1 MKKVLKK
8 IYDVLPNGI
17 KKLYWQTRK
26 KVGQILMF
34 RIVFPLGYKHYI
46 KGKKIKRKKAVFV
59 EVRFDEIT
67 DSFRLVYD
75 RMKADGFDVHEQFIE
90 NIKPGKWGYIK
101 RCLRML
107 EDISDAHYVFLND
120 ACNVTSCI
128 PLRKG
133 TKIYQ
138 LWHACGAFKKF
149 GMSTA
154 ELIFGDN
161 RKSLEKYPNYGNL
174 SYVTVSSPE
183 VIWAYEEAMNLKDTK
198 TQVVATGVSRTDVF
212 YDQHFIE
219 QSKAAVYSVCP
230 AAENKKIILYAP
242 TFRGRVAKAESPD
255 CLDIPAMKRALGD
268 EYVLLIKH
276 HPFVKQPPVVP
287 EDCADFA
294 MDVTKSL
301 EIDQLLCASDVC
313 VSDYSSL
320 IFEYSLFERPMI
332 FFAYDLDD
340 YFDWRGFYYNYDELT
355 PGPVVQE
362 TEEIIDYI
370 RHLDARFDQAQVHA
384 FKEKF
389 MSSCDGHAT
398 DRIMA
403 LVLNSATDHGGI
415 NNEESFSY
423 CTGI

>member
-46 KGKKIKRKKAVFV
+46 KGKKIKREKAVFV

-161 RKSLEKYPNYGNL
+161 RKSLERYPNYGNL

-287 EDCADFA
+287 EDCTDFA
-294 MDVTKSL
+294 MDVTKIL

-355 PGPVVQE
+355 PGPVVKE

-403 LVLNSATDHGGI
+403 LVLNSA
-415 NNEESFSY
+415 NRSRRNK
-423 CTGI
+423 

>member
-75 RMKADGFDVHEQFIE
+75 RMKADGFDIHEQFIE

-403 LVLNSATDHGGI
+403 LVYAETKNKRQ
-415 NNEESFSY
+415 
-423 CTGI
+423 

>member
-67 DSFRLVYD
+67 DSFRRVYD

-255 CLDIPAMKRALGD
+255 CLDIPTMKRALGD

-403 LVLNSATDHGGI
+403 LVLNSA
-415 NNEESFSY
+415 NRSRRNK
-423 CTGI
+423 

>member
-46 KGKKIKRKKAVFV
+46 KGKKIKREKAVFV

-161 RKSLEKYPNYGNL
+161 RKSLERYPNYGNL
-174 SYVTVSSPE
+174 SYVIVSSPE

-355 PGPVVQE
+355 PGPVVKE

-370 RHLDARFDQAQVHA
+370 RHLDTRFDQAQVHA

-403 LVLNSATDHGGI
+403 LVLNSA
-415 NNEESFSY
+415 NRSRRNK
-423 CTGI
+423 

>member
-355 PGPVVQE
+355 PGPVVKE

-370 RHLDARFDQAQVHA
+370 RHLDTRFDQAQVHA

-403 LVLNSATDHGGI
+403 LVLNSA
-415 NNEESFSY
+415 NRLRRNK
-423 CTGI
+423 

>member
-17 KKLYWQTRK
+17 KKLYWLENKYVKGMSGMKNRK
-26 KVGQILMF
+26 F
-34 RIVFPLGYKHYI
+34 
-46 KGKKIKRKKAVFV
+46 
-59 EVRFDEIT
+59 FDEIT

-161 RKSLEKYPNYGNL
+161 RKTLEKYPNYGNL

-183 VIWAYEEAMNLKDTK
+183 VIWAYEEDMNLKDTK

-355 PGPVVQE
+355 PGPVVKE

-370 RHLDARFDQAQVHA
+370 RHLDARFDKAQVHA

-403 LVLNSATDHGGI
+403 LVYAETRNKRK
-415 NNEESFSY
+415 
-423 CTGI
+423 

>member
-1 MKKVLKK
+1 MKKLLKK
-8 IYDVLPNGI
+8 IYDVLPNGK

-161 RKSLEKYPNYGNL
+161 RKTLEKYPNYGNL

-219 QSKAAVYSVCP
+219 QSKAVVYSVCP

-355 PGPVVQE
+355 PGPVVKE

-370 RHLDARFDQAQVHA
+370 RHLDVRFDQAQVHA

-403 LVLNSATDHGGI
+403 LVLNSA
-415 NNEESFSY
+415 NRSRRNK
-423 CTGI
+423 

>member
-34 RIVFPLGYKHYI
+34 RIVFPLGYKYYI
-46 KGKKIKRKKAVFV
+46 KGKKIKRTKAVFV

-161 RKSLEKYPNYGNL
+161 RKTLEKYPNYGNL

-212 YDQHFIE
+212 YDQHFVE

-242 TFRGRVAKAESPD
+242 TFRGRVAQAESPD

-276 HPFVKQPPVVP
+276 HPFVKQPPVVS

-313 VSDYSSL
+313 ISDYSSL

-355 PGPVVQE
+355 PGPVV
-362 TEEIIDYI
+362 
-370 RHLDARFDQAQVHA
+370 
-384 FKEKF
+384 K
-389 MSSCDGHAT
+389 
-398 DRIMA
+398 
-403 LVLNSATDHGGI
+403 
-415 NNEESFSY
+415 
-423 CTGI
+423 

>member
-1 MKKVLKK
+1 MKKLLKK

-355 PGPVVQE
+355 PGPVVKE

-370 RHLDARFDQAQVHA
+370 RHLDVRFDQAQVHA

-403 LVLNSATDHGGI
+403 LVYAETRNKRK
-415 NNEESFSY
+415 
-423 CTGI
+423 

>member
-8 IYDVLPNGI
+8 IYDVLPNGT

-46 KGKKIKRKKAVFV
+46 KGKKIKREKAVFV

-161 RKSLEKYPNYGNL
+161 RKSLERYPNYGNL

-355 PGPVVQE
+355 PGPVVKE

-370 RHLDARFDQAQVHA
+370 RHLDTRFDQAQVHA

-403 LVLNSATDHGGI
+403 LVLNSA
-415 NNEESFSY
+415 NRSRRNK
-423 CTGI
+423 

>member
-355 PGPVVQE
+355 PGPVVKE

-403 LVLNSATDHGGI
+403 LVYAETRNKRK
-415 NNEESFSY
+415 
-423 CTGI
+423 

>member
-1 MKKVLKK
+1 MKK

-75 RMKADGFDVHEQFIE
+75 RMKADGFDIHEQFIE

-403 LVLNSATDHGGI
+403 LVYAETKNKRK
-415 NNEESFSY
+415 
-423 CTGI
+423 

>member
-46 KGKKIKRKKAVFV
+46 KGKKIKREKAVFV

-161 RKSLEKYPNYGNL
+161 RKSLERYPNYGNL

-287 EDCADFA
+287 EDCTDFA

-355 PGPVVQE
+355 PGPVVKE

-370 RHLDARFDQAQVHA
+370 RHLDTRFDQAQVHA

-403 LVLNSATDHGGI
+403 LVLNSA
-415 NNEESFSY
+415 NRSRRNK
-423 CTGI
+423 

>member
-46 KGKKIKRKKAVFV
+46 KGKKIKREKAVFV

-161 RKSLEKYPNYGNL
+161 RKSLERYPNYGNL

-219 QSKAAVYSVCP
+219 QSKAAVYTVCP

-287 EDCADFA
+287 EDCTDFA
-294 MDVTKSL
+294 MDVTKIL

-355 PGPVVQE
+355 PGPVVKE

-370 RHLDARFDQAQVHA
+370 RHLDTRFDQAQVHA

-403 LVLNSATDHGGI
+403 LVYAETRNKRK
-415 NNEESFSY
+415 
-423 CTGI
+423 

>member
-294 MDVTKSL
+294 MDVTNSL

-403 LVLNSATDHGGI
+403 LVLNSA
-415 NNEESFSY
+415 NRSRRNK
-423 CTGI
+423 

>member
-1 MKKVLKK
+1 MKKLLKK

-403 LVLNSATDHGGI
+403 LVLNSA
-415 NNEESFSY
+415 NRLRRNK
-423 CTGI
+423 

>member
-161 RKSLEKYPNYGNL
+161 RKTLEKYPNYGNL

-355 PGPVVQE
+355 PGPVVKE

-403 LVLNSATDHGGI
+403 LVLNSA
-415 NNEESFSY
+415 NRLRRNK
-423 CTGI
+423 

>member
-46 KGKKIKRKKAVFV
+46 KGKKIKREKAVFV

-355 PGPVVQE
+355 PGPVVKE

-370 RHLDARFDQAQVHA
+370 RHLDTRFDQAQVHA

-403 LVLNSATDHGGI
+403 LVLNSA
-415 NNEESFSY
+415 NRSRRNK
-423 CTGI
+423 

>member
-355 PGPVVQE
+355 PGPVVKE

-370 RHLDARFDQAQVHA
+370 RYLDARFDQAQVHA

-403 LVLNSATDHGGI
+403 LVYAETRNKRK
-415 NNEESFSY
+415 
-423 CTGI
+423 

>member
-46 KGKKIKRKKAVFV
+46 KGKKIKREKAVFV

-90 NIKPGKWGYIK
+90 TIKPGKWGYIK

-161 RKSLEKYPNYGNL
+161 RKSLERYPNYGNL

-355 PGPVVQE
+355 PGPVVKE

-370 RHLDARFDQAQVHA
+370 RHLDTRFDQAQVHA

-403 LVLNSATDHGGI
+403 LVLNSA
-415 NNEESFSY
+415 NRSRRNK
-423 CTGI
+423 

>member
-75 RMKADGFDVHEQFIE
+75 RMKADGFDIHEQFIE

-355 PGPVVQE
+355 PGPVVKE

-370 RHLDARFDQAQVHA
+370 RHLDARFDQAQVQA

-403 LVLNSATDHGGI
+403 LVLNSA
-415 NNEESFSY
+415 NRSRRNK
-423 CTGI
+423 

>member
-1 MKKVLKK
+1 MKKLLKK

-75 RMKADGFDVHEQFIE
+75 RMKVDGFDVHEQFIE

-403 LVLNSATDHGGI
+403 LVYAETKNKRK
-415 NNEESFSY
+415 
-423 CTGI
+423 

>member
-46 KGKKIKRKKAVFV
+46 KGKKIKREKAVFV

-161 RKSLEKYPNYGNL
+161 RKTLEKYPNYGNL

-212 YDQHFIE
+212 YNQHFIE

-255 CLDIPAMKRALGD
+255 CLDIPAMKRALGA

-355 PGPVVQE
+355 PGPVVKE

-403 LVLNSATDHGGI
+403 LVLNSA
-415 NNEESFSY
+415 NRSRRNK
-423 CTGI
+423 

>member
-90 NIKPGKWGYIK
+90 NIKPGKGGYIK

-138 LWHACGAFKKF
+138 LWHACGAFKKL

-255 CLDIPAMKRALGD
+255 CLDIPAMKRALGA

-355 PGPVVQE
+355 PGPVVKE

-403 LVLNSATDHGGI
+403 LVYAETRNKRK
-415 NNEESFSY
+415 
-423 CTGI
+423 

>member
-1 MKKVLKK
+1 MKKLLKK

-355 PGPVVQE
+355 PGPVVKE

-403 LVLNSATDHGGI
+403 LVLNSA
-415 NNEESFSY
+415 NRSRRNK
-423 CTGI
+423 

>member
-90 NIKPGKWGYIK
+90 NIKPGKGGYIK

-255 CLDIPAMKRALGD
+255 RLDIPAMKRALGD

-355 PGPVVQE
+355 PGPVVKE

-403 LVLNSATDHGGI
+403 LVYAETRNKRK
-415 NNEESFSY
+415 
-423 CTGI
+423 

>member
-46 KGKKIKRKKAVFV
+46 KGKKIKREKAVFV

-67 DSFRLVYD
+67 GSFRLVYD

-161 RKSLEKYPNYGNL
+161 RKSLERYPNYGNL

-242 TFRGRVAKAESPD
+242 TFRGRVAKAESPE

-287 EDCADFA
+287 EDCTDFA

-355 PGPVVQE
+355 PGPVVKE

-403 LVLNSATDHGGI
+403 LVLNSA
-415 NNEESFSY
+415 NRSRRNK
-423 CTGI
+423 

>member
-183 VIWAYEEAMNLKDTK
+183 VIWAYEEAMNLKNTK

-230 AAENKKIILYAP
+230 TAENKKIILYAP

-355 PGPVVQE
+355 PGPVVKE

-403 LVLNSATDHGGI
+403 LVLNSA
-415 NNEESFSY
+415 NRSRRNK
-423 CTGI
+423 

>member
-46 KGKKIKRKKAVFV
+46 KGKKIKREKAVFV

-161 RKSLEKYPNYGNL
+161 RKSLERYPNYGNL

-287 EDCADFA
+287 EDCTDFA
-294 MDVTKSL
+294 MDVTKIL

-355 PGPVVQE
+355 PGPVVKE

-370 RHLDARFDQAQVHA
+370 RHLDTRFDQAQVHA

-389 MSSCDGHAT
+389 MSSCDGYAT

-403 LVLNSATDHGGI
+403 LVLNSA
-415 NNEESFSY
+415 NRSRRNK
-423 CTGI
+423 

>member
-403 LVLNSATDHGGI
+403 PASMMFGLALFRREWI
-415 NNEESFSY
+415 R
-423 CTGI
+423 

>member
-34 RIVFPLGYKHYI
+34 RIVFPLGYKYYI

-75 RMKADGFDVHEQFIE
+75 RMKVDGFDVHEQFIE

-161 RKSLEKYPNYGNL
+161 RKTLEKYPNYGNL

-212 YDQHFIE
+212 YDQHFVE

-355 PGPVVQE
+355 PGPVVKE

-370 RHLDARFDQAQVHA
+370 RHLDTRFDQAQVHA

-403 LVLNSATDHGGI
+403 LVLNSA
-415 NNEESFSY
+415 NRSRRNK
-423 CTGI
+423 

>member
-301 EIDQLLCASDVC
+301 EIDQLLCVSDVC
-313 VSDYSSL
+313 ISDYSSL

-355 PGPVVQE
+355 PGPVVKE

-403 LVLNSATDHGGI
+403 LVYAETRNKGK
-415 NNEESFSY
+415 
-423 CTGI
+423 

>member
-34 RIVFPLGYKHYI
+34 RIVFPLGYKYYI

-75 RMKADGFDVHEQFIE
+75 RMKVDGFDVHEQFIE

-161 RKSLEKYPNYGNL
+161 RKTLEKYPNYGNL

-355 PGPVVQE
+355 PGPVVKE

-370 RHLDARFDQAQVHA
+370 RHLDTRFDQAQVHA

-403 LVLNSATDHGGI
+403 LVLNSA
-415 NNEESFSY
+415 NRSRRNK
-423 CTGI
+423 

>member
-8 IYDVLPNGI
+8 IYDVLPNGT

-46 KGKKIKRKKAVFV
+46 KGKKIKREKAVFV

-67 DSFRLVYD
+67 DSFRLAYD

-161 RKSLEKYPNYGNL
+161 RKSLERYPNYGNL

-355 PGPVVQE
+355 PGPVVKE

-403 LVLNSATDHGGI
+403 LVLNSA
-415 NNEESFSY
+415 NRSRRNK
-423 CTGI
+423 